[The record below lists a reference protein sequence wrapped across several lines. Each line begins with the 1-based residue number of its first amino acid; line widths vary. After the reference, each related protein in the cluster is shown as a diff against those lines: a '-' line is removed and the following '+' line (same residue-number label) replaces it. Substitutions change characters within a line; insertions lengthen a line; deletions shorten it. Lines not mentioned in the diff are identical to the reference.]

1 MNVNNIT
8 LISQSSERDFT
19 QNPPEDSAT
28 SLSFEFNL
36 APSDG
41 KPWPYEIS
49 LHSEVSAKDG
59 DMGEANIPL
68 LFRSDLQYAIQFD
81 TLIEEKEIPY
91 ALSAAWP
98 YVREGLIRQLQE
110 HGIPSAPLV
119 PISVTVSTEKTE

>member
-1 MNVNNIT
+1 MNVSNIT

-28 SLSFEFNL
+28 NLSFGFNL

-59 DMGEANIPL
+59 DPGKADIPL

-81 TLIEEKEIPY
+81 TPIEEKEIPY

-98 YVREGLIRQLQE
+98 YIRERLIRQLQE

-119 PISVTVSTEKTE
+119 PISITVSTEETE